1 MLYAMCPYR
10 DRDRLVDMWAPKSDP
25 IGDRRGRATYSALGD
40 TAQILS
46 TNESERSRDGEDG
59 SLETHL
65 DGIICSDDGIR
76 YVKDGLE

>member
-1 MLYAMCPYR
+1 MLDAMCPYR
-10 DRDRLVDMWAPKSDP
+10 DCDRLDVEMWAPKSDP

-46 TNESERSRDGEDG
+46 TNESERSRDGKDG

-65 DGIICSDDGIR
+65 D
-76 YVKDGLE
+76 YMV

>member
-1 MLYAMCPYR
+1 
-10 DRDRLVDMWAPKSDP
+10 MWAPKSDP
-25 IGDRRGRATYSALGD
+25 IDDRGGRATYSALGN

-65 DGIICSDDGIR
+65 DYMVMVCSWNIFDIER
-76 YVKDGLE
+76 RTVVRIMSK

>member
-1 MLYAMCPYR
+1 MMLGATCLDR
-10 DRDRLVDMWAPKSDP
+10 DRDRLRVEVWAPKSDP
-25 IGDRRGRATYSALGD
+25 IGNRRRRATYSALGD

-65 DGIICSDDGIR
+65 D
-76 YVKDGLE
+76 YMV

>member
-1 MLYAMCPYR
+1 MLDAMCPYR
-10 DRDRLVDMWAPKSDP
+10 DRDRLVERWTPKSDP

-46 TNESERSRDGEDG
+46 TNESERSRDGKDG

-65 DGIICSDDGIR
+65 D
-76 YVKDGLE
+76 YMV